1 MECQTRVQ
9 RGRGRRHAGAYEGRG
24 GRGLSDRPGAYGW
37 SRRGSGGRG
46 RTALGASRC
55 EGGHTAFVIGQRKRR
70 GGSPSSLAS
79 CHFRCRSTCYGRLW
93 PLPAKGLDV
102 RSRHADGPAG
112 GGPAGP
118 DVPMSIEAISGAN
131 TTSSS
136 ANRLV
141 ADKDASL
148 VAAAKARDTRAVE
161 LLVERHERKIF
172 LTARRITRN
181 REDAEDVVQQ
191 SFQKAFIYL
200 KKFEGESL
208 FSTWLTR
215 IAINEALMLLRR
227 KRGSHEVPFEESCT
241 KTETAL
247 PLNFLDSAP
256 NPEDSCLDREREQIL
271 SAALNK
277 LRPGIRKAIELRELG
292 ELSTAETALVMGLS
306 VAAVKGRV
314 FYGRRKLRETLRQV
328 RR

>member
-1 MECQTRVQ
+1 
-9 RGRGRRHAGAYEGRG
+9 
-24 GRGLSDRPGAYGW
+24 
-37 SRRGSGGRG
+37 
-46 RTALGASRC
+46 
-55 EGGHTAFVIGQRKRR
+55 
-70 GGSPSSLAS
+70 
-79 CHFRCRSTCYGRLW
+79 
-93 PLPAKGLDV
+93 
-102 RSRHADGPAG
+102 
-112 GGPAGP
+112 
-118 DVPMSIEAISGAN
+118 MSIEAISGAN

-136 ANRLV
+136 PNRLV

-148 VAAAKARDTRAVE
+148 VAAAKARDTRAFE